1 MRHFLLGLLLFSFC
15 AGYTQKTCPKNSI
28 LYNFEKDAR
37 PRHFTE
43 KLGNHP
49 EFPFLQRE
57 NGVNT
62 VATFMTAI
70 HDPQKQSKWD
80 REFKAFDLLLRNS
93 GFTNG
98 YKDLTAASIE
108 KVYVQRGTIG
118 NLGFYDRVK
127 DRINYIYVILSPA
140 GEESLGVAAW
150 KLTNKNGCYLYILH
164 TCGNAFYPQ
173 NDFEGECCKTIR
185 VQSGVTPLELK
196 NDSVNTSIQIGIRLY
211 QGRLVPAKKGSGK
224 SYDTLVQLVH
234 KIDTS
239 VSVKTSDLKKYKIY
253 ATEQQDRVLVCVDSV
268 LRLTKRLLV
277 DSTSLVSN
285 GQPIVINFADTSYIS
300 EKVEEEQRECHNG
313 WEISINGGMSLN
325 STPSPIRATDHTR
338 SNGMGFTGE
347 LAIGKIINPWF
358 MMGLSASYIILSYQ
372 DDVPYPG
379 SVPGTY
385 NTVYLGKPMVPV
397 QVFAKFTIGKEV
409 GWNSIIAISAGYGLP
424 LNAKIENSGNTLTT
438 DPSVSGGLTAGLKLG
453 LNYFPSC
460 HFGLG
465 IAFTGQFFT
474 NSSTV
479 VYSNFFALPITGGLR
494 FRF

>member
-1 MRHFLLGLLLFSFC
+1 MRYFLLGMLLLTFG
-15 AGYTQKTCPKNSI
+15 AGYSQKGCPKNSI
-28 LYNFEKDAR
+28 LYRFEKDAR

-43 KLGNHP
+43 RLGNHP

-57 NGVNT
+57 NGVTT
-62 VATFMTAI
+62 VASFMAAI
-70 HDPQKQSKWD
+70 NDPAKQTKWD
-80 REFKAFDLLLRNS
+80 REFKAFDLLLKNS

-98 YKDLTAASIE
+98 YKDLTAATIE
-108 KVYVQRGTIG
+108 KVYVQRGIIG

-150 KLTNKNGCYLYILH
+150 KLTNKNGCYFYVLH

-173 NDFEGECCKTIR
+173 NDFEGECCKTMK
-185 VQSGVTPLELK
+185 VQSSVTPLELK
-196 NDSVNTSIQIGIRLY
+196 NDSVNTPIQIGISFY

-224 SYDTLVQLVH
+224 SYDTLFQLIR
-234 KIDTS
+234 KMDTT

-253 ATEQQDRVLVCVDSV
+253 ANEQQDRVLVCVDSV
-268 LRLTKRLLV
+268 MRLTKRLLV
-277 DSTSLVSN
+277 DSSSMVSN
-285 GQPIVINFADTSYIS
+285 GQPIVINVADTSYIS
-300 EKVEEEQRECHNG
+300 EKLEKGECHNG

-325 STPSPIRATDHTR
+325 STPSPIRAIDHTK
-338 SNGMGFTGE
+338 SNGMAFTGE
-347 LAIGKIINPWF
+347 LAIGKIIKPWF
-358 MMGLSASYIILSYQ
+358 MMGVSASYIILSYQ

-385 NTVYLGKPMVPV
+385 NTVYLGKPMVPL

-409 GWNSIIAISAGYGLP
+409 GWQSIIAISAGYGLP

-438 DPSVSGGLTAGLKLG
+438 DPSVQGGLTAGLKLG
-453 LNYFPSC
+453 VNYFPTC

-474 NSSTV
+474 NESTV
-479 VYSNFFALPITGGLR
+479 VYSNFFALPITAGLR